1 MTCFQMSKAENK
13 ICLPVIKSD
22 ETEISLGAMRLRR
35 QEIFL
40 AILGVVVVITCLGIG
55 VGIG

>member
-1 MTCFQMSKAENK
+1 MSKAENK

-22 ETEISLGAMRLRR
+22 ENEISLGAMRLRR